1 MHPGWF
7 DAVQIEQVFINL
19 LKNAAES
26 GSAQSDIEVR
36 LATSAD
42 GSSEIDILD
51 RGRGFSAEGLKNAL
65 LPLYSTKE
73 SGGGM
78 GLSLSQEIIE
88 AHGGSIGISNRADGG
103 AWMRILLPG
112 RSTTTGAD
120 LTRSRLTLTRG

>member
-1 MHPGWF
+1 M
-7 DAVQIEQVFINL
+7 
-19 LKNAAES
+19 
-26 GSAQSDIEVR
+26 
-36 LATSAD
+36 TTTTD
-42 GSSEIDILD
+42 GSSEIDVLD
-51 RGRGFSAEGLKNAL
+51 RGRGFSSEGLKNAL

-88 AHGGSIGISNRADGG
+88 AHGGSIGISNRPDGG

-112 RSTTTGAD
+112 RGSAAAAD

>member
-1 MHPGWF
+1 MHHDWF

-19 LKNAAES
+19 LKNAAEA
-26 GSAQSDIEVR
+26 GSARSDIEVR
-36 LATSAD
+36 IATNAD

-51 RGRGFSAEGLKNAL
+51 RGRGFSTEGLKNAL

-112 RSTTTGAD
+112 RSTTVQAD
-120 LTRSRLTLTRG
+120 LARSRLTLTRG